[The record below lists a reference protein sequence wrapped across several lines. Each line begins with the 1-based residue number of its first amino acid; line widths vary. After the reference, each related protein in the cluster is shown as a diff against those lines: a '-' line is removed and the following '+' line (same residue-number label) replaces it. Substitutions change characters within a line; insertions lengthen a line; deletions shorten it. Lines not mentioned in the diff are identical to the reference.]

1 MSAAVPSPSVFRRA
15 GARPAWLLL
24 CAGLLL
30 CACVLSLT
38 VGAKPIALRV
48 VVESLSG
55 ISHGTDGV
63 IVLQGRVPRTLL
75 GLMAGSALG
84 LAGALIQALTRNPL
98 ADPGLLG
105 VNAGASFAMV
115 LCIALFA
122 STSPAVLLPAA
133 FAGALGA
140 TALIYLIGTER
151 GAPADPARFVLA
163 GVALAAVLGG
173 FSSAL
178 TLFDAPAFDALR
190 YWAAGSLDVRD
201 LQRLRWA
208 LAPFAAGGLVAAA
221 LARPLNALALGDTL
235 AQGLGVNPRRL
246 QFAAVGAIALLCGAA
261 TAVAGPIA
269 FVGLLIPQL
278 ARRLA
283 GPDQRWL
290 FAFSA
295 LLGPLL
301 LLLADVLGRVL
312 VAGELRVSIVTAFV
326 GAPVLIALARRE
338 YGPAR

>member
-1 MSAAVPSPSVFRRA
+1 MPAVALSPLLFRRI
-15 GARPAWLLL
+15 GMRPVWLLA

-30 CACVLSLT
+30 CACVLSLI

-55 ISHGTDGV
+55 ISHGADSV

-75 GLMAGSALG
+75 GLLAGCALG
-84 LAGALIQALTRNPL
+84 LAGAVIQVLTRNPL

-140 TALIYLIGTER
+140 TAVVYLIGAER

-163 GVALAAVLGG
+163 GVALAAVLSG

-190 YWAAGSLDVRD
+190 YWAAGSLDIRD
-201 LQRLRWA
+201 PQRLRWA
-208 LAPFAAGGLVAAA
+208 LAPFIAGVVIAAL

-235 AQGLGVNPRRL
+235 AQSLGVNPQHL
-246 QFAAVGAIALLCGAA
+246 QFAAVTAIALLCGAA

-301 LLLADVLGRVL
+301 LLLADILGRVL

-338 YGPAR
+338 YGQPR